1 MATPRTPSVIDR
13 RRRHQVRKTGVIK
26 GSYLMRQDVMFGLLW
41 CVPTAISAPGA
52 CVMSEM
58 PLPPPKLL
66 GGPHVMGILNVTPDS
81 FSDGGLGDAVPRGLA
96 MLEAGADII
105 DVGGESTRPG
115 AEPVDQNVEIARVAP
130 VIAALRAASEAPISI
145 DTMKPAVARAA
156 MEAGASIWN
165 DVAALRAPGA
175 LETAASLKRPVV
187 VMHMLGEPRTMQD
200 DPRYGDVV
208 ADVIAFLRERVAAAE
223 AKGVKDIWVDPG
235 IGFGKTLKH
244 NLALL
249 ANVGRIAAE
258 TGRPVLIG
266 ASRKRFIQSL
276 DERATDA
283 AKDRLGGSVAA
294 ALLAAQKGASI
305 VRVHDVAQTAQ
316 ALRVW
321 RAVQS
326 TGENHA

>member
-13 RRRHQVRKTGVIK
+13 RRRHQALKKGVIK

-81 FSDGGLGDAVPRGLA
+81 FSDGGLGDAVPRALA

-115 AEPVDQNVEIARVAP
+115 AEPVDESAEIARVAP
-130 VIAALRAASEAPISI
+130 VIAALRAASDALISI

-156 MEAGASIWN
+156 VEAGASIWN

-187 VMHMLGEPRTMQD
+187 LMHMLGAPRTMQN
-200 DPRYGDVV
+200 DPRYEDV
-208 ADVIAFLRERVAAAE
+208 AAEVIAFLRERVAAAE
-223 AKGVKDIWVDPG
+223 ALGIRQIWVDPG
-235 IGFGKTLKH
+235 IGFGKTLAH
-244 NLALL
+244 NLTLI
-249 ANVGRIAAE
+249 ANVGRIAEE
-258 TGRPVLIG
+258 TGKPVLIG
-266 ASRKRFIQSL
+266 ASRKRFIQAL

-283 AKDRLGGSVAA
+283 ATDRLGGSVAA
-294 ALLAAQKGASI
+294 ALVAAQKGASI
-305 VRVHDVAQTAQ
+305 VRVHDVAETAQ
-316 ALRVW
+316 ALKVW
-321 RAVQS
+321 RAVS
-326 TGENHA
+326 DA